1 MKIGYMRVSTHE
13 QTTDLQRDA
22 LIEAGVDKDYI
33 YEDTGSGSRK
43 DHPGWTLCNQV
54 LRKGDTLI
62 VWRLDRLGRSLQN
75 LIAIVDDL
83 MQRDISLRILEGM
96 GANIDTITAEGRLF
110 FGFFASLAE
119 YERTLISE
127 RTKSGLEAARARGR
141 MGGRPW
147 SLTPTQILG
156 LAQAMKDRTTKPSE
170 LARELGITVPT
181 IYRYVTKKG
190 ELTEAGR
197 RAIAAGKKK
206 VR

>member
-13 QTTDLQRDA
+13 RDA